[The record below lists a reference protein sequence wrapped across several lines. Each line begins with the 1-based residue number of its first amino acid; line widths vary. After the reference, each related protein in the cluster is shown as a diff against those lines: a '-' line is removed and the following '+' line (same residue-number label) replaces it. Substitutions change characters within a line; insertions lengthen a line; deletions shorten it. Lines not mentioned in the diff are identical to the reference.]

1 MTAQTTVINDAEKF
15 SGTPHD
21 RSTDRN
27 DLDWFAVFGRFSPLI
42 FLALLMATF
51 AVLEPRFLTSQNLF
65 NVLRQIS
72 IYGIIA
78 VGMTYVILIGGIDL
92 SVGSLLGLAGIIGAV
107 VAKGGFVNGFETN
120 AAALHSNPWWLA
132 ALVSLL
138 LGAAG
143 GLVQGIA
150 VTRLRVPAFVVT
162 LGGMSIFRGLTLIT
176 GNGGPISGFGDS
188 FTWWGQGQIGP
199 VPIPL
204 FIFIAVAIAGHV
216 VLRYTAYGRSIYAIG
231 GNADGA
237 RLCGLDVGG
246 VTRIAYVI
254 VGLCAGLGGFLLTAR
269 LDSAEAVAGAQYE
282 LSIIAAVVIGGTSLF
297 GGIGTIFGTVVGTI
311 LVGVLLNGLVILNV
325 SSYIQQVIIGSVIVF
340 AVAFDTY
347 AKSRIRA

>member
-1 MTAQTTVINDAEKF
+1 MTAQTSVIESAAAPDNVADDQTANERK
-15 SGTPHD
+15 
-21 RSTDRN
+21 
-27 DLDWFAVFGRFSPLI
+27 LDWFAFFGRFSPLI
-42 FLALLMATF
+42 FLALLMAVFT
-51 AVLEPRFLTSQNLF
+51 VLEPRFLTSQNLF

-78 VGMTYVILIGGIDL
+78 IGMTYVILIGGIDL

-107 VAKGGFVNGFETN
+107 VAKGGFVNNFDTN
-120 AAALHSNPWWLA
+120 AAMLVGNPWWLA
-132 ALVSLL
+132 ALVAIL
-138 LGAAG
+138 LGGLG
-143 GLVQGIA
+143 GFLQGTA

-162 LGGMSIFRGLTLIT
+162 LGGMSVFRGLTLIA

-188 FTWWGQGQIGP
+188 FTGWGQGQIGP

-204 FIFIAVAIAGHV
+204 LIFIAVAIAGHI
-216 VLRYTAYGRSIYAIG
+216 VLRHTAFGRSIYAIG

-237 RLCGLDVGG
+237 RLCGLDVAH

-297 GGIGTIFGTVVGTI
+297 GGVGTIVGTVIGTI
-311 LVGVLLNGLVILNV
+311 LVGILLNGLVILNV

-347 AKSRIRA
+347 AKSRVHS

>member
-1 MTAQTTVINDAEKF
+1 MKSN
-15 SGTPHD
+15 
-21 RSTDRN
+21 
-27 DLDWFAVFGRFSPLI
+27 WFAFFGRFSPLI
-42 FLALLMATF
+42 FLALLMAVFT
-51 AVLEPRFLTSQNLF
+51 VLEPRFLTSLNLF

-107 VAKGGFVNGFETN
+107 VAKGGFVNGFDTD
-120 AAALHSNPWWLA
+120 AAALAGNPWWLA
-132 ALVSLL
+132 AIVAIL
-138 LGAAG
+138 LGGFGGFLQGAA
-143 GLVQGIA
+143 I
-150 VTRLRVPAFVVT
+150 TRLRVPAFVVT
-162 LGGMSIFRGLTLIT
+162 LGGMSIFRGLTLIA
-176 GNGGPISGFGDS
+176 GNGGPISGFGEA
-188 FTWWGQGQIGP
+188 FTGWGQGQIGP

-204 FIFIAVAIAGHV
+204 IIFIAVAIVGHI
-216 VLRYTAYGRSIYAIG
+216 VLRHTAFGRSIYAIG

-237 RLCGLDVGG
+237 RLCGLDVGH
-246 VTRIAYVI
+246 VTRVAYVI

-297 GGIGTIFGTVVGTI
+297 GGVGTIAGTVIGTI
-311 LVGVLLNGLVILNV
+311 LVGILLNGLVILNV
-325 SSYIQQVIIGSVIVF
+325 SSYIQQVIIGGVIVF

-347 AKSRIRA
+347 AKSRVRS